1 MISVPDELK
10 KKLTA
15 CRRSVSRLTD
25 WRWDI
30 ERAEALRTELR
41 SLNDELF
48 DLIPENEDIPSEIEE
63 KVEYY
68 NVKLDRYINRLKSP
82 VSSFSQFND
91 DDFEDSDD
99 YVLSEVSTFIDIP
112 RAHLSMLAQILKSV
126 SYQSSDDESTIID
139 DNLPIAVRKPARI
152 MKQPDRLGFPFSS
165 IARNAI
171 AAVSTGGPYPT
182 FPNSSGTAFGPG
194 SQFGYV

>member
-30 ERAEALRTELR
+30 EQAEALRTELR

-112 RAHLSMLAQILKSV
+112 RAHLSMLAQILSV
-126 SYQSSDDESTIID
+126 
-139 DNLPIAVRKPARI
+139 P
-152 MKQPDRLGFPFSS
+152 FPCSCSF
-165 IARNAI
+165 
-171 AAVSTGGPYPT
+171 
-182 FPNSSGTAFGPG
+182 
-194 SQFGYV
+194 